1 MTNETPD
8 RLSGDMI
15 MALEDR
21 AGWASKYVRVKPEVL
36 RALINEVRLA
46 RRSAID
52 QARPLPEGQ
61 PVAGNGGLSE
71 KELALMNAL
80 GGYQQVFDAIGQAV
94 TRQESGLG
102 ISVMAFMRKVRDVP
116 LAAPPIAGDA
126 VREAVEAAYIAGAV
140 DGLNRKP
147 WEDSDDFFALQA
159 RDYVNTRAALN
170 PIAPATV
177 KDSLT
182 VQAQPAP
189 VVDRERLVKLISED
203 SAYQA
208 EVMDEQQVWLAGILA
223 DEIIRIIQG
232 KT

>member
-52 QARPLPEGQ
+52 QARPLPEGE
-61 PVAGNGGLSE
+61 PVAWRLFSLNPGCTYTSVRSYTE
-71 KELALMNAL
+71 RYVADK
-80 GGYQQVFDAIGQAV
+80 IGTA
-94 TRQESGLG
+94 E
-102 ISVMAFMRKVRDVP
+102 P
-116 LAAPPIAGDA
+116 LYTAPPIAGDA
-126 VREAVEAAYIAGAV
+126 VREEVEAAYIAGAA
-140 DGLNRKP
+140 DGMNRKP

>member
-52 QARPLPEGQ
+52 QARPLPEG
-61 PVAGNGGLSE
+61 ADIKAAYKRE
-71 KELALMNAL
+71 ALDEVTAAMN
-80 GGYQQVFDAIGQAV
+80 DADRHESISAV
-94 TRQESGLG
+94 
-102 ISVMAFMRKVRDVP
+102 I
-116 LAAPPIAGDA
+116 PIAPLK
-126 VREAVEAAYIAGAV
+126 RI
-140 DGLNRKP
+140 L
-147 WEDSDDFFALQA
+147 
-159 RDYVNTRAALN
+159 AALN
-170 PIAPATV
+170 PIAPKGGDWVPHGLSHIDENGHFVHV
-177 KDSLT
+177 KVS
-182 VQAQPAP
+182 AQPAP
-189 VVDRERLVKLISED
+189 IVDRERLVKLISED